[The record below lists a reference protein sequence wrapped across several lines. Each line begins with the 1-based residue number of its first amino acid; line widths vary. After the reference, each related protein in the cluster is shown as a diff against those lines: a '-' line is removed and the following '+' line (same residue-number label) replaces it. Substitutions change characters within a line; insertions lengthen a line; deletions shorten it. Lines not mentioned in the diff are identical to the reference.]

1 MPGVFH
7 ANVFDQGLNYLEANA
22 TRLVLCSAE
31 PTTFTEADTTFKLAE
46 VTVSGADYTV
56 AAGDTAGGRKVT
68 QAAKTVTGT
77 ATGTATHYAILNVA
91 GSLLLARN
99 TMTNV
104 AITNAEPQDV
114 NAVRVLEIL
123 QPTA

>member
-1 MPGVFH
+1 MPAVFH
-7 ANVFDQGLNYLEANA
+7 ANVFDNGLEYIKANA

-31 PTTFTEADTTFKLAE
+31 PTTFTEANVTYKLAE
-46 VTVSGADYTV
+46 VTVTTTDYTV

-68 QAAKTVTGT
+68 QGAQTVTGT
-77 ATGTATHYAILNVA
+77 DNGTATHYAILNVA

-104 AITNAEPQDV
+104 AITNAVTQDV

-123 QPTA
+123 QPT

>member
-1 MPGVFH
+1 MPAVFH

-31 PTTFTEADTTFKLAE
+31 PTTFTEADTTYKLAE
-46 VTVSGADYTV
+46 VTVSATDFTV

-68 QAAKTVTGT
+68 MGAQTVTGT
-77 ATGTATHYAILNVA
+77 GNGTATHYALLNVA
-91 GSLLLARN
+91 GSLLIMRN
-99 TMTNV
+99 AMTNV
-104 AITNAEPQDV
+104 AITSAVGQDV